1 MMNLRELIFSQQSQE
16 SAIEDNHDSDGSED
30 QDDDRAGTNVGQR
43 NWKYRKG
50 LVIDAMRS
58 SKGTKRLKYQSEVYT
73 THPENVFQESLF
85 VKKGLKP
92 EKDQAYH
99 PEALQFAPG
108 MSSYLRFNQAEGPE
122 LVIKKRI
129 LRAVFNECF
138 YGRDYPGAYM
148 AMQTLTEVDI
158 IGRPELERFIHMLR
172 HTSDGLTPQWV
183 EMLLKSVSDATSM
196 KRNVSLKSSLLQTFI
211 ELAVADGD
219 LLLAQ
224 VDIPKPDFTLLYC
237 TLLLP
242 QLIHFNHH
250 SFFTSYLRRRYV
262 LASPI
267 LPTFKIPC

>member
-1 MMNLRELIFSQQSQE
+1 MMNLRDLIFSQQSQE
-16 SAIEDNHDSDGSED
+16 SAIEDSHDSDGSED
-30 QDDDRAGTNVGQR
+30 RDDDHITKGTNVGKR
-43 NWKYRKG
+43 KWKHRKE

-58 SKGTKRLKYQSEVYT
+58 TKGTNKLKFQSEVYT

-85 VKKGLKP
+85 VKKGMKP

-122 LVIKKRI
+122 LIIKKRI
-129 LRAVFNECF
+129 LRTVFNECF

-148 AMQTLTEVDI
+148 AMQTLTDVDI
-158 IGRPELERFIHMLR
+158 ISRPELERFIHMLR
-172 HTSDGLTPQWV
+172 HTSDGLTPQWM
-183 EMLLKSVSDATSM
+183 EMLLKSVSDATTL

-224 VDIPKPDFTLLYC
+224 VYIKHKCYSTLI
-237 TLLLP
+237 T
-242 QLIHFNHH
+242 
-250 SFFTSYLRRRYV
+250 T
-262 LASPI
+262 
-267 LPTFKIPC
+267 